1 MKSFILGFSCSLI
14 GIFAIKESLFIP
26 VKSSK
31 LSSTVQTTKIDLFKS
46 NTSPVIMTKSPL
58 FVDIKKTSL
67 SDNTDSFA
75 QNNHSVPDTNGA
87 EDDEIL
93 SINIEDTI
101 PIEFDSSNLPSYSAQ
116 ITQDEDENLVASLPT
131 TIENKDII
139 ADNSTSPWVAVKSS
153 KRPPKNQK
161 ILEDFEDAPSLPLT
175 DNFIQ
180 NSEQNEA
187 LSYKVAK
194 KIKQSII
201 FPIPNEILSDED
213 LTPTFAPKQS
223 VQKQSSSQKTKQVP
237 SVKEDDFHIIKKQ
250 EPSAQEETKD
260 ANDGI
265 LNSLTSWLTNSK
277 ETKTSEDTRP
287 VQTTPPA
294 YTSQRATT
302 QTLNNLTFSA
312 KKENR
317 SDFAAFYKDLQEVSQ
332 EYEGRPITPKELTLF
347 FQPDRAEISGQTL
360 RWLKAFAEQTKTGQ
374 YYLQIRLSA
383 STPSDLQKRR
393 LNLLYTIFMNN
404 GVNPESVD
412 TVFSLTEQNSF
423 IIRTLAVK

>member
-31 LSSTVQTTKIDLFKS
+31 DLSTVQTTKIDLFKS
-46 NTSPVIMTKSPL
+46 NTSLVIVTKPSL
-58 FVDIKKTSL
+58 FVDIEKTSL
-67 SDNTDSFA
+67 FDNTESFA
-75 QNNHSVPDTNGA
+75 QNNHSAPDTNGA

-93 SINIEDTI
+93 SVNIEDTI
-101 PIEFDSSNLPSYSAQ
+101 PIEFDSSSLPSYSAQ

-131 TIENKDII
+131 SIKNEDIVDS
-139 ADNSTSPWVAVKSS
+139 ASPWVAVKSS

-223 VQKQSSSQKTKQVP
+223 VQKQSSSQKTNQVP
-237 SVKEDDFHIIKKQ
+237 SAKEDNFHIIKKQ
-250 EPSAQEETKD
+250 EPSTQEETKD

-265 LNSLTSWLTNSK
+265 LNSLTSWLTSPK
-277 ETKTSEDTRP
+277 ETKTPEDNRLT
-287 VQTTPPA
+287 QATPPA
-294 YTSQRATT
+294 YTSQRAAT
-302 QTLNNLTFSA
+302 QTSNGTTFSA

-332 EYEGRPITPKELTLF
+332 EYKGRPITPKELTLF

-404 GVNPESVD
+404 GVNPDSVD